1 MTTPL
6 ISSLDKITPFQTEL
20 KNLTKEGFLSG
31 YLVVDKNNTLHQ
43 ASGFRVLWENMRGY
57 LGYTNRAEANKLKEA
72 ASKLISGNC
81 SEINKE
87 EESARLVIDLA
98 KKTGLITKQE
108 QLTEKNQ
115 LIQDI
120 IQKALKISNHSENT
134 NLTKKDIKIVADS
147 KNTVIAKEVIS
158 QNPMTLNSREF
169 PQNENIQRENK
180 DLKDE
185 DNASSEKEGEQQREE
200 PSLQVI
206 EMNKDKVTVN
216 EFVAPPEKN
225 SSVNALELQIPDA
238 QPILPDA
245 QPTLIERSAK
255 DAKLSTEDS
264 TSLPEDDKSSKAVKI
279 DLKNESEG
287 NKSRLWTLAK
297 GASAI
302 FGAIGGIYLVSNA
315 MSHVAPPDLTNTT
328 PTTPEVTNTIPPF
341 TTTPKVADT
350 TPPLATPSEVED
362 TNPVAT
368 RMFPHEVSWTHPA
381 PKGSPG
387 EGFFPLLDPLQDIL
401 NPEKTNFSNSTLK
414 TPKNVLHAPEEVS
427 SFPDYL
433 SQLERTPRPHP
444 SFNKG
449 KQLDIDLAN
458 QPTLPF
464 VHDKTIQQPYTRL
477 DNASF
482 LTPATEPVTQAF
494 ISTPSRKPFFEQ
506 TSENSEQAERLVF
519 DIKDEETSS
528 SLLTPI
534 HSQQEMESRMSSS
547 VVYAEPGS
555 ATHSQDISSP
565 PNEPPREF
573 NPPDDTVSD
582 ASMIYKYALPIL
594 GVFAGGL
601 ASYLSTRT
609 TQPVVDQKIADNKPP
624 EVQPAKPAQSPKAP
638 DKTKLTISEASSNWD
653 NNTSIDSRRQ
663 TLIDLVKSDISDDK
677 IIGFFLS
684 KGIKAGGRS
693 FIDVST
699 SKPTDL
705 AILIQNNRGDLYQ
718 KFFQAE
724 VAKPPEAQPVN
735 PAQSPKA
742 ADKTKMTIAEAY
754 SNWKNDQSIE
764 ARKQTLTDLVNSD
777 VSDVAILNFFIKNHI
792 QPYGRFFL
800 DKKKPTDLAI
810 LIQNNRGDLYQK
822 FQAEVAKPP
831 GAQPVNPTPSK
842 AQPVSPPSKAHPGK
856 QAINKQEFLKNFY
869 EKFDNAQG
877 NYHEKTELLKELVE
891 NKEVNDEDINQI
903 FQNLT
908 LEISGSFF
916 FDNRIKPEKETS
928 LTAFIKVKRKDLYDK
943 IIEQKNALE
952 TAKTPLPKN
961 AIIQQVT
968 EIKENWN
975 KLTNDTDREKFL
987 LNLYQD
993 TKVSDLIIKSFFEDT
1008 IDDLK
1013 KILYDFKKNEPSNLV
1028 VQLHKVTARMD
1039 LYRTFIHGLVSSFPT
1054 PKPAPIAAQPTAKP
1068 KVTISLDEAK
1078 VLGTFLTQWG
1088 EATDIRKKEMLLEE
1102 INSQTDEKLSALI
1115 NLRSNTLLPFIFERG
1130 ALTEMGELLKNKKSD
1145 LYHQLKQKHDA
1156 LQIKNQKPD
1165 PQKAAPSPTMKAVP
1179 NPTAQPTAQPKTP
1192 AEIAK
1197 VDISKLIIT
1206 PDTVKDVYMGLPQP
1220 VDIETKR
1227 LFIQKVINTKAIPN
1241 SEIRQ
1246 SFHMWSLDPTHEVF
1260 YDWIQGKPT
1269 QLSEEIKNNRPAL
1282 YDDYFAPEF
1291 LKLEKDFQD
1300 GKRRVDARNARL
1312 VKTVPPEQQTMLLSI
1327 GVDFNNAK
1335 IEERKTILSNAIEN
1349 PKLTNDSLIYFIE
1362 LPNIDCKSFFFKDNK
1377 PTILG
1382 EKLRNERTDVYN
1394 ALFPAS
1400 PVKPVTSVK
1409 QPETLGKPGA
1419 PGGIRGTPGA
1429 MADSSEMT
1437 IEKALIEWEL
1447 VANLSEEKTL
1457 EKRQDI
1463 IKKLVDNLDDVSDT
1477 DIINFFNQK
1486 ELKPEDIKDKFFATW
1501 QPTELT
1507 KLIFDTRRNLYIT
1520 FLKEGLEKK
1529 LWISREF
1536 PYYAIKNK

>member
-699 SKPTDL
+699 S
-705 AILIQNNRGDLYQ
+705 
-718 KFFQAE
+718 
-724 VAKPPEAQPVN
+724 
-735 PAQSPKA
+735 
-742 ADKTKMTIAEAY
+742 
-754 SNWKNDQSIE
+754 
-764 ARKQTLTDLVNSD
+764 
-777 VSDVAILNFFIKNHI
+777 
-792 QPYGRFFL
+792 
-800 DKKKPTDLAI
+800 KPTDLAI